1 MRWDLESCV
10 GSYMCQREER
20 INEGCSG
27 GLESSVS
34 ESLFGKNKV
43 ESPAHRFL
51 TRQSGT
57 HISGTRSKVDAFWQ
71 SAIVKRQ
78 KSRSSRCRRPLYL
91 IKSNPQILAV
101 HHARLAQHYA
111 IGLDQGRRHGQGL
124 VVVVGVARRKQTERG
139 IHTGSS
145 TRKMLGRERCLN

>member
-10 GSYMCQREER
+10 GSYMCQKEER

-27 GLESSVS
+27 GLKSSVS

-57 HISGTRSKVDAFWQ
+57 HTCGTRSKVDAFWQ
-71 SAIVKRQ
+71 SWL
-78 KSRSSRCRRPLYL
+78 SSSD
-91 IKSNPQILAV
+91 KV
-101 HHARLAQHYA
+101 
-111 IGLDQGRRHGQGL
+111 
-124 VVVVGVARRKQTERG
+124 
-139 IHTGSS
+139 
-145 TRKMLGRERCLN
+145 